1 MLTRLIVRQ
10 SISGTLPS
18 DFGWA
23 DLAQN
28 FASSIKAGLLRL
40 RADRPTA
47 LYLDI
52 ADRGEHG
59 GILGANRA

>member
-40 RADRPTA
+40 RAD
-47 LYLDI
+47 
-52 ADRGEHG
+52 
-59 GILGANRA
+59 